1 MDDLYEDLG
10 EDSKSLALDGASK
23 VLVSTYSSDGVE
35 TTVSDAIK
43 LYQNSLQKMKK
54 NGTTLN
60 LVAPNKYLWKYT
72 DRYLQSPVGTSQYV
86 YETDT
91 VPFLQMVLNGTM
103 EVYAPYANFSFYAQT
118 DMLRMIDYNI
128 SPSFVLTQKPS
139 YLLGSTTSSDYYST
153 EFGQYE
159 ELVNTIYNT
168 VNTPLSQVINYNWD
182 SRTVYSWDG
191 KELTSASKDAN
202 GNETDG
208 GIIANQYSKDGDV
221 KTIIINYTSDEIQV
235 NGTSVAANSAAVV
248 EGGVK

>member
-1 MDDLYEDLG
+1 MLT
-10 EDSKSLALDGASK
+10 SLLC
-23 VLVSTYSSDGVE
+23 
-35 TTVSDAIK
+35 
-43 LYQNSLQKMKK
+43 
-54 NGTTLN
+54 
-60 LVAPNKYLWKYT
+60 T
-72 DRYLQSPVGTSQYV
+72 DRYVKNDWLQHFTIICLNT
-86 YETDT
+86 ETIILIR
-91 VPFLQMVLNGTM
+91 FN
-103 EVYAPYANFSFYAQT
+103 NFI
-118 DMLRMIDYNI
+118 R
-128 SPSFVLTQKPS
+128 
-139 YLLGSTTSSDYYST
+139 YYST

>member
-1 MDDLYEDLG
+1 
-10 EDSKSLALDGASK
+10 
-23 VLVSTYSSDGVE
+23 
-35 TTVSDAIK
+35 
-43 LYQNSLQKMKK
+43 
-54 NGTTLN
+54 
-60 LVAPNKYLWKYT
+60 
-72 DRYLQSPVGTSQYV
+72 
-86 YETDT
+86 
-91 VPFLQMVLNGTM
+91 MVLNGTM
-103 EVYAPYANFSFYAQT
+103 EVYAPYANFSFYSQT

-153 EFGQYE
+153 EFEQYE